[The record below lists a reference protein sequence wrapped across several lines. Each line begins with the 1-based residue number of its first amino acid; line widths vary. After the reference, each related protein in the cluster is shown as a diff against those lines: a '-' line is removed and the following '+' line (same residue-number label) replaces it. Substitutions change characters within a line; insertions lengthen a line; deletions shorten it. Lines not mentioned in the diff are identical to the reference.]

1 MHENMRYRMQ
11 ENGFWKVSWTHIQER
26 SSDSRVKH
34 KKKIIN
40 VAGFDS
46 VYDVLEDN
54 YFWWWLIVFV
64 VWLTNKRRLGL
75 FPAGTT
81 ARNSHHGKS
90 PTREQGLKLL
100 STVEYTTT
108 PLHD

>member
-46 VYDVLEDN
+46 VTMS
-54 YFWWWLIVFV
+54 W
-64 VWLTNKRRLGL
+64 K
-75 FPAGTT
+75 
-81 ARNSHHGKS
+81 
-90 PTREQGLKLL
+90 
-100 STVEYTTT
+100 TTT
-108 PLHD
+108 SDDDELFLWYGWPTKDV